1 MDEILLTADG
11 CSSEIEK
18 IKDAE
23 QLRSVRKHCL
33 LLFNHFKREFY
44 NEYLIALQERHLC
57 QHNMSK
63 SETNVL
69 IET

>member
-44 NEYLIALQERHLC
+44 NEYLIALQERH
-57 QHNMSK
+57 
-63 SETNVL
+63 
-69 IET
+69 